1 MFPAVRDWSEAMWTT
16 DRGMGMKFVVLSVS
30 AVFGAVGVASAADP
44 AQQAAPWT
52 NAADESGR
60 PANPLAAGVPPN
72 ASSRGAAVPGA
83 AATSAQEEQSGTSR
97 LAHASRPPL
106 HSKTTKATKASSTQ
120 SASAAAG
127 ASPSSSSSDAG
138 SDTSSETREQVSS
151 ASEDRSPTR
160 NWSWLGLLGLFGLL
174 GLLGRRRYAREPDAY
189 ERRSD
194 DADVRGVRAYETP
207 DPVARR

>member
-1 MFPAVRDWSEAMWTT
+1 MANTT
-16 DRGMGMKFVVLSVS
+16 TFVVLCSW
-30 AVFGAVGVASAADP
+30 ATLFAAGAASAADP
-44 AQQAAPWT
+44 AQQAVPWANT
-52 NAADESGR
+52 ADESGR
-60 PANPLAAGVPPN
+60 PANPLAAGAPPN

-97 LAHASRPPL
+97 PAHAPRPPV

-127 ASPSSSSSDAG
+127 ASPSSSSSAAG
-138 SDTSSETREQVSS
+138 SDTSSETRDQAVSR
-151 ASEDRSPTR
+151 ANEDRSPAR

-194 DADVRGVRAYETP
+194 DDDVRGVRAYETP
-207 DPVARR
+207 DPIARR